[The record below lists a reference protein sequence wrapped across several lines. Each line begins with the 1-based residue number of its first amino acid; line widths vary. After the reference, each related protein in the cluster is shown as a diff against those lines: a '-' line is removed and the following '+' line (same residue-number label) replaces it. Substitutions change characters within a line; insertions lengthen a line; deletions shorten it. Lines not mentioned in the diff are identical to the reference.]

1 MSGQPPKSVLTGPIG
16 EQEPLLIH
24 DLPTDNV
31 VATITALAGE
41 LFVVKDRLAALE
53 LELERAGVVAGSS
66 LEGQQ
71 LNASERKQRQQEL
84 DGFVQRIMS
93 ELTRDRT
100 PSSQIRKQAYQYLSA
115 YGASEDDS

>member
-1 MSGQPPKSVLTGPIG
+1 MNQPPPKSVLTGPVE

-24 DLPTDNV
+24 DLPSDNV
-31 VATITALAGE
+31 VATITALTGE

-53 LELERAGVVAGSS
+53 IELERAGVVPPAA
-66 LEGQQ
+66 LETQQ
-71 LNASERKQRQQEL
+71 LSPLEREQRQLEL

-100 PSSQIRKQAYQYLSA
+100 PSSQVRKAARKYLSD
-115 YGASEDDS
+115 YGVTEDDS